1 MDRHLFHE
9 RQLKN
14 TFLPSLLSGF
24 SREFFHR
31 ILNRSINQIPNA
43 TIGPVMDPNVKQSI
57 AVSHVKLNDPF
68 LKNKTALKIKFNKE
82 NNKHIAIIQEN
93 IR

>member
-1 MDRHLFHE
+1 
-9 RQLKN
+9 
-14 TFLPSLLSGF
+14 
-24 SREFFHR
+24 
-31 ILNRSINQIPNA
+31 
-43 TIGPVMDPNVKQSI
+43 MDPNVKQSI